1 MNEIIKKIVEIATGK
16 KAKIFWAVILGAFIL
31 FLVLYPYIDAN
42 FLIYNRINR
51 RIEILEKLTDLDT
64 TKINNNTNLQN
75 EYDSILKEI
84 VSAQNKSFG
93 SITNNVDTSTNQNI
107 KFVSGGILF
116 WIVSI
121 ILIFSKNNTQEGFFK
136 KVFYKFFSIL
146 ICVVIGYI
154 LALIGK
160 NIPTFINVWINAI
173 MFPILQIA
181 FIGLLLYGTK
191 GNNIK

>member
-16 KAKIFWAVILGAFIL
+16 KAKVFWAVILGVFIL

-64 TKINNNTNLQN
+64 AKINNNTYLQS
-75 EYDSILKEI
+75 EYDSILSEI

-93 SITNNVDTSTNQNI
+93 SISNSVDTSENQNI
-107 KFVSGGILF
+107 KFISGGFLF
-116 WIVSI
+116 WLVSI
-121 ILIFSKNNTQEGFFK
+121 ILLFSKNNNQDSFFK
-136 KVFYKFFSIL
+136 KIFNKFLPIIL
-146 ICVVIGYI
+146 CVGIGYI

-160 NIPTFINVWINAI
+160 NIPTFINVWVNAI
-173 MFPILQIA
+173 LFPIIQFA
-181 FIGLLLYGTK
+181 FIGLLVYGTQ
-191 GNNIK
+191 GNNK

>member
-16 KAKIFWAVILGAFIL
+16 KAKVFWAVILGAFIL

-64 TKINNNTNLQN
+64 AKINNNTYLQS
-75 EYDSILKEI
+75 EYDSILSEI

-93 SITNNVDTSTNQNI
+93 SISNSVDTSENQNI

-116 WIVSI
+116 WFISI
-121 ILIFSKNNTQEGFFK
+121 ILLFSKNNQDGFFK
-136 KVFYKFFSIL
+136 KIFNKFLPIIL
-146 ICVVIGYI
+146 CVGIGYI

-160 NIPTFINVWINAI
+160 NIPTFINVWVNAI
-173 MFPILQIA
+173 LFPFIQFA
-181 FIGLLLYGTK
+181 FIGLLVYGTQ
-191 GNNIK
+191 GNNK

>member
-16 KAKIFWAVILGAFIL
+16 KAKLFWAVILVAFIL

-42 FLIYNRINR
+42 FLIYNRIHK

-64 TKINNNTNLQN
+64 TKISTNANLQS
-75 EYDSILKEI
+75 EYDSILTEI

-116 WIVSI
+116 WFISI
-121 ILIFSKNNTQEGFFK
+121 ILLFSKNNQDGFFK
-136 KVFYKFFSIL
+136 KIFNKFLSTIL
-146 ICVVIGYI
+146 CVAIGYI

-173 MFPILQIA
+173 LFPIIQIT
-181 FIGLLLYGTK
+181 FFGLLVYGTQ
-191 GNNIK
+191 GNNKK